1 MSMDGPFRYP
11 ALLWLKLCQ
20 TERLRFS
27 GMLVPLFVQLLRQR
41 QAMCGFS
48 SCSCSQSAFPIRLK
62 TGRGL

>member
-27 GMLVPLFVQLLRQR
+27 GMLVPFVCAAAAPEAGHVRLQQLQLQSVSISY
-41 QAMCGFS
+41 QA
-48 SCSCSQSAFPIRLK
+48 
-62 TGRGL
+62 